1 MTKLK
6 TGSVLILDFG
16 SQYTQLIA
24 RRVRENNVFSE
35 ILSPDTS
42 LKAIVLKK
50 PKAIILSGGP
60 ASVYDKNSPLLPK
73 GIFDC
78 RDHMLISRELKKRG
92 YSKID
97 VEKVMGLNLIRV
109 RELNESI

>member
-1 MTKLK
+1 MDKIDLNYSDPDKRWIKKQYYLQKKLYSITPK
-6 TGSVLILDFG
+6 LEEFVDHIEYIIKLAGIDYTGVG
-16 SQYTQLIA
+16 S
-24 RRVRENNVFSE
+24 
-35 ILSPDTS
+35 D
-42 LKAIVLKK
+42 
-50 PKAIILSGGP
+50 
-60 ASVYDKNSPLLPK
+60 YDGTDCLPK